1 MREKFC
7 SLAGAATSDFLSRAA
22 PRRRVGSQ
30 AIALGFVSASPPGWT
45 GGQRFIA
52 KSSRIFEVSGRVC
65 CPRQLRCKGSG
76 RYTRRAWGRHV
87 GGTEHEGNA
96 RQPRDRREQRHRRV
110 RRLPLF
116 PELRGALAVAR
127 EGAED
132 GVGSRLPARRPVL
145 RRGGR
150 RHAPRPRRLV
160 LRGTATGDAA
170 RGRTLRLLEGRQGR
184 LKASRR
190 DLGKASAAE
199 GAAAM
204 SDGGRGRRPARAAE
218 GRTGQGLARPRP
230 PNALLEGEGVQ
241 DQAKREYCAQ
251 NQA

>member
-1 MREKFC
+1 MRENFAL
-7 SLAGAATSDFLSRAA
+7 SRRAATTDFLSRAA
-22 PRRRVGSQ
+22 PRRRVASQ

-45 GGQRFIA
+45 GDQRCMT
-52 KSSRIFEVSGRVC
+52 KSSRILEVRGRVC
-65 CPRQLRCKGSG
+65 CRGQLRCKGSG

-96 RQPRDRREQRHRRV
+96 RQPRDRRERRHRRV

-116 PELRGALAVAR
+116 PELRGAPAVAR

-170 RGRTLRLLEGRQGR
+170 GGRTLRLLEGRQSR
-184 LKASRR
+184 LRASRR
-190 DLGKASAAE
+190 DLGKAGAAE
-199 GAAAM
+199 GAAAR

-218 GRTGQGLARPRP
+218 GQNGTGLGPDLWY
-230 PNALLEGEGVQ
+230 
-241 DQAKREYCAQ
+241 QAPY
-251 NQA
+251 